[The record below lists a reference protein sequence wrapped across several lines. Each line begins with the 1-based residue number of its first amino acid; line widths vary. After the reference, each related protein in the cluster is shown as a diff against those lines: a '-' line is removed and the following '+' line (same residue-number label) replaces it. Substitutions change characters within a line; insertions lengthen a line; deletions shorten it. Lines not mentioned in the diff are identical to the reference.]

1 MDLSLKII
9 MLDFLL
15 LMFISELAELHQS
28 SKDTGQ
34 QVFAGTEAKP
44 AILFPPVVTAQWE
57 EQVLS
62 NVTSILILY
71 FL

>member
-1 MDLSLKII
+1 MDPSLKII
-9 MLDFLL
+9 TLDFLL
-15 LMFISELAELHQS
+15 LMIISELAELNQS
-28 SKDTGQ
+28 SKDAG